1 MSIVNPPSIS
11 VTPRYKPEHQS
22 RETLMRNKTFYEVIV
37 ETGSKRTEN
46 ASMQKKVDKYRNS
59 QEDFFKKIKSRY
71 PKIRH

>member
-1 MSIVNPPSIS
+1 
-11 VTPRYKPEHQS
+11 
-22 RETLMRNKTFYEVIV
+22 MRNKTFYEVIV